1 MHQFRHFL
9 CIYSIKTT
17 KSHLI
22 QGSRVL
28 EIALSTHSF
37 IPRESLA
44 FLIYLKGQLILKNYA
59 KGKHNP
65 FQKPNKLTSI
75 KWGSSRKIS
84 QMVQS
89 LKRIC
94 GAIWCWFRLPMNSN
108 GQFSKKNVCK
118 WHYVFCTHFKQMIYF
133 KNSILVLSKNWVVPI
148 SHIWIWPIWP
158 ILVDWFSTW

>member
-75 KWGSSRKIS
+75 KWGSSRKIT
-84 QMVQS
+84 QMVLLLELLVAPSGVGLDYQWIQMGNFQ
-89 LKRIC
+89 KKM
-94 GAIWCWFRLPMNSN
+94 FVN
-108 GQFSKKNVCK
+108 GTTF
-118 WHYVFCTHFKQMIYF
+118 F
-133 KNSILVLSKNWVVPI
+133 VPI
-148 SHIWIWPIWP
+148 SNRWYISKIQ
-158 ILVDWFSTW
+158 F